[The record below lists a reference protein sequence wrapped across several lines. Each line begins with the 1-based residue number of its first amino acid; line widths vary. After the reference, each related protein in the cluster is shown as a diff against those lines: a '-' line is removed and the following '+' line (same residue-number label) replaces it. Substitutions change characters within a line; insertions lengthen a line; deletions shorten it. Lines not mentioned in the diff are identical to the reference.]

1 MFVRVLI
8 VVLLF
13 VLPLSGQDKAKPKL
27 DTSRGD
33 KMLAEYF
40 RIETEKLQND
50 CLQGIKTAGDWNERK
65 DELRRQLH
73 EMLGLDPLPEK
84 TDLKPVI
91 TGTVEHEE
99 FTIEKLHFQSR
110 P

>member
-1 MFVRVLI
+1 MLVRA
-8 VVLLF
+8 VVILLLCG
-13 VLPLSGQDKAKPKL
+13 LPLSAQEKVKPKL

-91 TGTVEHEE
+91 TGTVEHED
-99 FTIEKLHFQSR
+99 FTVQKL
-110 P
+110 